1 MSLVKFTRHLIRFFP
16 DLLNQNEIEV
26 EGDSVREVL
35 HNINE
40 RFPGLSDYIV
50 DERGRLRKHVNI
62 YVGNALIRDRES
74 LSDPVKPSD
83 KIYFFQALS
92 GG

>member
-16 DLLNQNEIEV
+16 ELLDQNEIEV
-26 EGDSVREVL
+26 EGETVKEIL
-35 HNINE
+35 HNINN

-50 DERGRLRKHVNI
+50 DEHGRLRKHVNI

>member
-1 MSLVKFTRHLIRFFP
+1 MSRIKFTRHLIRFFP
-16 DLLNQNEIEV
+16 ELYDHSELEIEGETV
-26 EGDSVREVL
+26 KVVL
-35 HNINE
+35 EKLNE

-50 DERGRLRKHVNI
+50 DEHGRLRKHVNI

-83 KIYFFQALS
+83 QIYFFQALS